1 MSHAN
6 SSNRKMVAG
15 LHVSKTRHS
24 ILILHFR
31 FFKKQMLS
39 STPLSSL
46 ASLLE
51 PWEPRQAVPSP
62 YPVESLF
69 FADQKANENLCRK
82 GRASLDCFSG

>member
-1 MSHAN
+1 
-6 SSNRKMVAG
+6 
-15 LHVSKTRHS
+15 
-24 ILILHFR
+24 
-31 FFKKQMLS
+31 MLS